1 MIHGVNEMSA
11 ADKRIQELLDRWLA
25 SIEHHLRY
33 LQLDDAAYARAEAWP
48 RHQRPTRW
56 IVELA
61 RTRLLELQASLH
73 RSQATGDSSFAESL
87 ELMSFLTSLLASEHI
102 ERFIPLATGKPPDA
116 ASTTGTVE
124 QPRVR
129 PRRDP
134 ARNVSSDK
142 ESSAA
147 RKALAKRQAS
157 RPTGIHPPRKPSLS
171 NLHRRSA
178 AAAPAKPS
186 VPLTAAEAEVVK
198 TVVADAVRFL
208 DWGTEW
214 PALAGK
220 IAHLAG
226 RPPENQVRNILRA
239 HRDAIQQRSKR
250 RVD

>member
-1 MIHGVNEMSA
+1 MSA

-25 SIEHHLRY
+25 SVEHHLRY
-33 LQLDDAAYARAEAWP
+33 LQLDDAAYARVESWP
-48 RHQRPTRW
+48 KHQRPTKW

-87 ELMSFLTSLLASEHI
+87 ELMSFLTSLLGSEHI
-102 ERFIPLATGKPPDA
+102 ERFIPLATGKPPDV

-129 PRRDP
+129 SRRDP

-147 RKALAKRQAS
+147 RKALARRQPS
-157 RPTGIHPPRKPSLS
+157 RPTGTG
-171 NLHRRSA
+171 A
-178 AAAPAKPS
+178 ASSVSRAAPAKPS

-208 DWGTEW
+208 EWGTEW

-220 IAHLAG
+220 IAQLAG
-226 RPPENQVRNILRA
+226 RPPENQVRDVLRA